1 MALPAASN
9 FRPARMA
16 FASTRA
22 MLARIELA
30 ARDPENTST
39 APRGVA
45 SALMARE
52 FPGLPV
58 VWTFVDSSA
67 RAFVLDAEV
76 WRSPRLRF
84 APLDEAFERAVG
96 AEVTEVTTLRIV
108 GDPRTLDAV
117 AIEAVTRWQRHVE
130 RRNPA
135 SATAKFDE
143 LLARHRALH
152 DRAVPALRASFD
164 HNIDVWRWV
173 LRLAPGASFELQA
186 AALLRDL
193 EQLVNAPDLRVE
205 EYVPDH
211 TRLKGAH
218 ATRSAEM
225 AWGLCAPILG
235 RGMAERVAKLVQQHG
250 RCDESEELLV
260 LRDAGALSFFSL
272 GSPYFLARYGAVQTA
287 RKVAYVLG
295 HMRAGARRRL
305 GEGIRME
312 AEIAALVWAA
322 SARGGAAPP
331 LGRTSGDVRA

>member
-1 MALPAASN
+1 MASPLASN
-9 FRPARMA
+9 SRPARMA

-22 MLARIELA
+22 MLTRIELA

-58 VWTFVDSSA
+58 VWTFVDSSGH
-67 RAFVLDAEV
+67 AFVLDAEV
-76 WRSPRLRF
+76 WRAPGLRF

-96 AEVTEVTTLRIV
+96 GGATTLRIV
-108 GDPRTLDAV
+108 GDPRTLDGV

-130 RRNPA
+130 RRNAA
-135 SATAKFDE
+135 SATAKFDA

-152 DRAVPALRASFD
+152 DRSVPALRASQD
-164 HNIDVWRWV
+164 HDIDVWRWV

-193 EQLVNAPDLRVE
+193 EQLLNGPDLRVE
-205 EYVPDH
+205 EYIPAH
-211 TRLKGAH
+211 IRLKGAH

-225 AWGLCAPILG
+225 AWGVCAPILG
-235 RGMAERVAKLVQQHG
+235 RGASERVAKLVQQHG
-250 RCDESEELLV
+250 RCDESEDLLV
-260 LRDAGALSFFSL
+260 LNDADALSFFSL
-272 GSPYFLARYGAVQTA
+272 GSPYFLARYGAEQTA
-287 RKVAYVLG
+287 RKVAYVLA

-312 AEIAALVWAA
+312 AEIAAFVWAA
-322 SARGGAAPP
+322 PARGGAAPP
-331 LGRTSGDVRA
+331 LGRARGDLRA